1 MKKVCLDTDFLVALL
16 RKKQEANDRAREY
29 EEKEVIIST
38 TSMNAFEIFFG
49 AYRSLEAIKN
59 LKEADE
65 LLDSLNILHLT
76 KDSAKKSSEILSKL
90 IKVGKPIELRDAII
104 AGIALNEGYTLVTRN
119 IIHFERVTGLSLEKW

>member
-1 MKKVCLDTDFLVALL
+1 ML

-76 KDSAKKSSEILSKL
+76 KDSA
-90 IKVGKPIELRDAII
+90 
-104 AGIALNEGYTLVTRN
+104 
-119 IIHFERVTGLSLEKW
+119 